1 MLQHLRQAANLW
13 CLAGDEMR
21 KYVNGHYIDMTAE
34 EIKQQQALEQTEN
47 TQTLEDRLD
56 AVEQTSDATATA
68 VEELIDIVLGGEE

>member
-1 MLQHLRQAANLW
+1 MK
-13 CLAGDEMR
+13 
-21 KYVNGHYIDMTAE
+21 KYVNGEYIDMTAE

-56 AVEQTSDATATA
+56 VIEQTSDATATA